1 MDRPHDDNAALTL
14 ATELHRSV
22 LHLTRQLRA
31 TRAPGAMSGSKLL
44 VLGILLQESVE
55 TAADLAARLNVQ
67 PQTLTR
73 PLAALEADGLI
84 RRDPDPADR
93 RRHRIRITEAGKKA
107 LDADMSE
114 RRQRLAA
121 ALQCTLTS
129 AEQDV
134 LRIAAGLIGRV
145 TDAVTPAARGG
156 ATDPDTDDDGH
167 IEDSLTATTS

>member
-1 MDRPHDDNAALTL
+1 MDEDNNATLAL
-14 ATELHRSV
+14 ATELHRGA
-22 LHLTRQLRA
+22 LRLTRQLRA

-44 VLGILLQESVE
+44 VLGILLQDAVE

-73 PLAALEADGLI
+73 PLAALEADGLV
-84 RRDPDPADR
+84 RRDADPADR
-93 RRHRIRITEAGKKA
+93 RRHRIRITEAGAKA
-107 LDADMSE
+107 LDADMRE

-121 ALQCTLTS
+121 ALERTLTP
-129 AEQDV
+129 AERDV

-156 ATDPDTDDDGH
+156 ATDPDTDDDGR
-167 IEDSLTATTS
+167 IEDSLTAGAS